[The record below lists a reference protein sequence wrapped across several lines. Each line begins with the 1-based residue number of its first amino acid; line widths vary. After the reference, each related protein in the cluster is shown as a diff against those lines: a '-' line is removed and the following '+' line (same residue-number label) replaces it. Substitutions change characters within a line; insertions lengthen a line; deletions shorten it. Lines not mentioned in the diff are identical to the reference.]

1 MWRFARLMH
10 LLKRNTSYTDKLAGK
25 IAASAE
31 FDPGMPSVLM
41 GYDFHLTPNGPQL
54 IEINNNA
61 GGLYVGDS
69 RWLPQPQISEMPGAL
84 KERLQSMFAS
94 SWGNMVVLDE
104 DVESQFMYPEMVA
117 YAGLLSGQGRQAK
130 VVSPEDIR
138 VGDDGA
144 LYVGEMRLDA
154 IYNRHTDFYLESP
167 GLSQI
172 RQAYLSHQVVLTPN
186 PRSYALLGDKGRM
199 VDWWRPGLLDNCL
212 PAQDV
217 CFIRSIVPET
227 HMLSEIGSDH
237 AWADRK
243 SWVFKPAARHG
254 GKGVLLGK
262 AMSRKRLMQMDAA
275 ETVVQRYVAPS
286 VVNVG
291 GSDYKFDV
299 RLFTHGEMLIAVAGR
314 IWQGMVTNFR
324 TPGSGWTSLDIS

>member
-1 MWRFARLMH
+1 MH
-10 LLKRNTSYTDKLAGK
+10 LLKRNTSYTGKLAGK

-61 GGLYVGDS
+61 GGLFVEEDQ
-69 RWLPQPQISEMPGAL
+69 WLPQPNIKDLPGGL

-94 SWGNMVVLDE
+94 SWENMAVLDE
-104 DVESQFMYPEMVA
+104 DVESQFMYPEMLA

-138 VGDDGA
+138 AGDDGT
-144 LYVGEMRLDA
+144 LHVGEMRLDA
-154 IYNRHTDFYLESP
+154 IYNRHTDFYLES
-167 GLSQI
+167 SEMAHI
-172 RQAYLSHQVVLTPN
+172 REAYLCGRVALTPN

-199 VDWWRPGLLDNCL
+199 VDWWRPGLLDDCL
-212 PAQDV
+212 PAADV
-217 CFIRSIVPET
+217 SFIRSIVPET
-227 HMLSEIGSDH
+227 HMLSEVGNDE

-299 RLFTHGEMLIAVAGR
+299 RLFTHGESLIAVAGR

-324 TPGSGWTSLDIS
+324 TPGSGWTSLDIV